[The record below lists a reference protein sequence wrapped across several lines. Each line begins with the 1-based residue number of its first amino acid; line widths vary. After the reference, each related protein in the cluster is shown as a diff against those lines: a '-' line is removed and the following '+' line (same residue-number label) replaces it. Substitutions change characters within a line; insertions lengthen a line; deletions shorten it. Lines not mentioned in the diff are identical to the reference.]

1 MVLEFILGCEFIRPK
16 S

>member
-16 S
+16 F